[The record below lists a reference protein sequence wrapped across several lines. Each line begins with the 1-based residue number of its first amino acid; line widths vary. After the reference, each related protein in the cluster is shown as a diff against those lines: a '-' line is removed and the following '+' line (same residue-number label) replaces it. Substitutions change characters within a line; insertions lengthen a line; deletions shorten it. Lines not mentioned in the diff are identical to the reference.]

1 MENYDGCRPMNGR
14 SVAIALLMLIISTTP
29 VISAT
34 PTAGRQG
41 AGEIAIEASPASQ
54 TVDRGE
60 VAEYVITVTNLGDQP
75 ASVTLSS
82 RVDQPPNT
90 CSANVD
96 QIPQPIDAAESAET
110 TLFVNITTSAEV
122 GADCLATVTASSVG
136 AQPVEAET
144 TTTVGDG
151 EPNNSNVFGVTITAK
166 REEINNDGSEQEVFE
181 FTVENTGQVN
191 QNVSLEVAEENSETE
206 GGEICDQSG
215 LETTLSET
223 VIAVERGEE
232 ETVTMTVDIPMGSD
246 SGRHCY
252 RVTATV
258 VGDPSQEAKDS
269 ADVSL
274 VIPPIH
280 ECTASVS
287 PSSVELSPGEQQGA
301 RLTLANTGNE
311 PWTVGFKADP
321 STHATLQDDPTKQ
334 LDLDGQVHFDLDIVL
349 PEDSTGQADSTVTV
363 RLMGTEN
370 SKNVCEV
377 MATIKIGRSYG
388 GDLGLSDTLIDDAQ
402 PNSTETVTISVT
414 NTGNGPDTYYLTIEP
429 KPGSDTE
436 GWATPILS
444 ETSVTVEPNQN
455 TQLTAEFTVPG
466 DSIAG
471 IDVGWDIRIS
481 SEGVERDRKDIVFQV
496 AKVRAV
502 ELKIAYEGAD
512 QQVGRRDTEVRFP
525 LLLRNTGNDVDT
537 ITLSDEYVDKTTEED
552 WPIRYVDENDEDI
565 QNNAVTMD
573 PFSEAPI
580 YAIVSLEGGGR
591 GDAATYRI
599 TATSIERTVKSIITI
614 RLEVDNNEYS
624 MALIY
629 PQENVTDRQ
638 SATFAPGQQMTWPI
652 MLTNTGD
659 ADDIARVTVSGGV
672 EGLNAVVRFANGT
685 AIESGGASI
694 ELEEGEVL
702 DLSLTITASEQALS
716 GTSSVVTIRTWSQK
730 NTGLVA
736 QVTLTAKVEVIKDV
750 TFEFEDGQ
758 DLNVGDRGRIDVR
771 FSITN
776 RGNMEEQ
783 MVLFASEPIRGWST
797 VVYDEEGDLIS
808 MDEIFTIPAGS
819 TINFTARVS
828 PPQNLV
834 VSEDLE
840 VTMTLQFEGMDK
852 VGAQHL
858 AFAVSAEPPE
868 ESLPFPAT
876 LPALILGLIMVASLR
891 RRMLL
896 KNGDS

>member
-1 MENYDGCRPMNGR
+1 MDNYELYRAMKGR
-14 SVAIALLMLIISTTP
+14 SVAITLLMLIISTSP
-29 VISAT
+29 VISAAS
-34 PTAGRQG
+34 PTGRQG
-41 AGEIAIEASPASQ
+41 AGEIAIEATPVSQ

-60 VAEYVITVTNLGDQP
+60 VAEYVITVTNLGEQP

-96 QIPQPIDAAESAET
+96 QIPQPIEAGESAET
-110 TLFVNITTSAEV
+110 TLYVNITTSAEV
-122 GADCLATVTASSVG
+122 GAECLATVTASSVG

-151 EPNNSNVFGVTITAK
+151 EPNNSNIFGVTITAK
-166 REEINNDGSEQEVFE
+166 RDEINNDGREQEVFE

-191 QNVSLEVAEENSETE
+191 QNVSLEVAEENSETDD
-206 GGEICDQSG
+206 GEICDQSG

-287 PSSVELSPGEQQGA
+287 PSSVELSPGEQQSA
-301 RLTLANTGNE
+301 RLTLTNTGNE
-311 PWTVGFKADP
+311 PWTVGFSANP
-321 STHATLQDDPTKQ
+321 STHASLQDDSTKQ
-334 LDLDGQVHFDLDIVL
+334 LDLNGQVNFDLDIVL
-349 PEDSTGQADSTVTV
+349 PEDSAGQAGTTVTV
-363 RLMGTEN
+363 SLMGTEN
-370 SKNVCEV
+370 SKKVCDV
-377 MATIKIGRSYG
+377 VATITIGRSYG
-388 GDLGLSDTLIDDAQ
+388 GDIGLSDTLIDGAQ
-402 PNSTETVTISVT
+402 PNSTQTVTITVI
-414 NTGNGPDTYYLTIEP
+414 NTGNGQDTYYLTIEP
-429 KPGSDTE
+429 SPDSDTE
-436 GWATPILS
+436 AWATPILS
-444 ETSVTVEPNQN
+444 ETSVEVGPNQ
-455 TQLTAEFTVPG
+455 QEQVTAEFTVPG

-471 IDVGWDIRIS
+471 IDVGWMIS
-481 SEGVERDRKDIVFQV
+481 ITSEGVERDKKEVVFQV

-502 ELKIAYEGAD
+502 VLDIAYDGAD

-525 LLLRNTGNDVDT
+525 LLLHNTGNDVDT

-552 WPIRYVDENDEDI
+552 WPIRYVDEDDNDIE
-565 QNNAVTMD
+565 NNAVTMD
-573 PFSEAPI
+573 PFSQVPI
-580 YAIVSLEGGGR
+580 YAVVSLEGGGR
-591 GDAATYRI
+591 GDAATYRV
-599 TATSIERTVKSIITI
+599 TATSIERTVKSSITI

-629 PQENVTDRQ
+629 PQENATDRQ
-638 SATFAPGQQMTWPI
+638 SATFAPGQQMTWPV

-685 AIESGGASI
+685 AIESGGASV
-694 ELEEGEVL
+694 ELEEGETL
-702 DLSLTITASEQALS
+702 DLSLVITATEEALS
-716 GTSSVVTIRTWSQK
+716 GTSAVVTIRAWSQK

-736 QVTLTAKVEVIKDV
+736 QVTLTAKVEIIKDV
-750 TFEFEDGQ
+750 IFEFEDGQ
-758 DLNVGDRGRIDVR
+758 DLNVGDRGRIDVS

-776 RGNMEEQ
+776 RGNMDEQ
-783 MVLFASEPIRGWST
+783 MVMFASEPIRGWST
-797 VVYDEEGDLIS
+797 VVYDEENEVIT
-808 MDEIFTIPAGS
+808 MDESFTIEAGS

-834 VSEDLE
+834 VSEILE
-840 VTMTLQFEGMDK
+840 ITMTLQFEGLDK

-858 AFAVSAEPPE
+858 AFTVSAEPIE
-868 ESLPFPAT
+868 ESLPFPLT
-876 LPALILGLIMVASLR
+876 LPVLILGLVMAASLR
-891 RRMLL
+891 QRMLL
-896 KNGDS
+896 ENDDS